1 MLATQHVALGMAID
15 QYWVG
20 DYTFKERLYD
30 LPAHELYD
38 RDGAVDARLDQCDED
53 QEPEPYKENVAE
65 MLHWVLRWLARPNG
79 CSTMGGR
86 VLLLS
91 QLLGHSRPG
100 VESYADI
107 ARAADCSRE
116 NIRQAARE
124 LEDLAGL
131 RTALGRSDTA
141 RRASSKARKAVV
153 ARS

>member
-1 MLATQHVALGMAID
+1 MD
-15 QYWVG
+15 DYWAG
-20 DYTFKERLYD
+20 DYTYKERLYD
-30 LPAHELYD
+30 LPGYELFEK
-38 RDGAVDARLDQCDED
+38 DGAVPPFDQCDED
-53 QEPEPYKENVAE
+53 QEEPYKEDIAE
-65 MLHWVLRWLARPNG
+65 MLHWVLRWLARPHSCDG
-79 CSTMGGR
+79 MGGR

-131 RTALGRSDTA
+131 RTALGRTDTA
-141 RRASSKARKAVV
+141 RRASSKSRKEVV